1 MNKKYEGE
9 YLRKAHTFSMNNYE
23 KLKQDEG
30 VCGCFSCC
38 SIFRPYEIKEFITDD
53 KETAIC
59 PFCYEAAIIGSYS
72 GFPIVKEFLEAM
84 NDQWFDGDRGINWNY

>member
-1 MNKKYEGE
+1 MNKKYEGD
-9 YLRKAHTFSMNNYE
+9 YLRRAHTFSMNNLD
-23 KLKQDEG
+23 KLKKDEG
-30 VCGCFSCC
+30 LCGCFSCC

-59 PFCYEAAIIGSYS
+59 PYCYEAAIIGSYS

-84 NDQWFDGDRGINWNY
+84 NEQWFDGDRGINWNW